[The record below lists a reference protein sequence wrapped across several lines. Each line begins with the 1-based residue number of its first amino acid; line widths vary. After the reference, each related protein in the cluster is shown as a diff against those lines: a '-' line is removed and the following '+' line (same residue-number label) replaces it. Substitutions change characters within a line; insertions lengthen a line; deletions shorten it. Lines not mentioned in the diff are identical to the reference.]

1 MWVFVLRAALVAA
14 SLTPPC
20 ISPSALA
27 ADLLA
32 CQAKDAVNLQKDGTL
47 KMDAIA
53 QRAAQGS
60 LVIDLSNGEVRSDG
74 EQESLKMTVRQH
86 GNETVLVPSLA
97 PEFVRNVIRIH
108 QAAGQIVFSQYIS
121 DLFISGTCAP
131 INNNG
136 TRFECPLGSKAG
148 LALAPT
154 HVRLVPLTNNCLA
167 IAEL

>member
-1 MWVFVLRAALVAA
+1 MWVIVLRAALLAA
-14 SLTPPC
+14 VLTALC

-27 ADLLA
+27 TTDLLA

-47 KMDAIA
+47 KTDSVA

-74 EQESLKMTVRQH
+74 EQESLKMTARQH

-97 PEFVRNVIRIH
+97 PEFVRNVIRIY
-108 QAAGQIVFSQYIS
+108 QTAGQIVFSQYIL

-131 INNNG
+131 IQ
-136 TRFECPLGSKAG
+136 
-148 LALAPT
+148 
-154 HVRLVPLTNNCLA
+154 
-167 IAEL
+167 

>member
-14 SLTPPC
+14 VLTAPC

-47 KMDAIA
+47 KMDAVA

-74 EQESLKMTVRQH
+74 EQESLKMTARQH

-108 QAAGQIVFSQYIS
+108 QAAGPIVFSQYIS
-121 DLFISGTCAP
+121 DLFISGTCAS
-131 INNNG
+131 IQ
-136 TRFECPLGSKAG
+136 
-148 LALAPT
+148 
-154 HVRLVPLTNNCLA
+154 
-167 IAEL
+167 

>member
-1 MWVFVLRAALVAA
+1 MWVTVLRAALLAVV
-14 SLTPPC
+14 LTAVC

-27 ADLLA
+27 AEMLA

-47 KMDAIA
+47 KANSLA
-53 QRAAQGS
+53 QRAAQSS

-108 QAAGQIVFSQYIS
+108 QTAGQIIFSQYIL

-131 INNNG
+131 IQ
-136 TRFECPLGSKAG
+136 
-148 LALAPT
+148 
-154 HVRLVPLTNNCLA
+154 
-167 IAEL
+167 

>member
-14 SLTPPC
+14 VLTAPC

-47 KMDAIA
+47 KMDAVA

-60 LVIDLSNGEVRSDG
+60 LVIDLLNGEVRSDG
-74 EQESLKMTVRQH
+74 EQESLKMTARQH

-121 DLFISGTCAP
+121 DLLSQAP
-131 INNNG
+131 AHQFNNNG
-136 TRFECPLGSKAG
+136 TRFECPLRIKSW
-148 LALAPT
+148 
-154 HVRLVPLTNNCLA
+154 H
-167 IAEL
+167 

>member
-1 MWVFVLRAALVAA
+1 MWVIVLRAAL
-14 SLTPPC
+14 LTAMLTAC

-47 KMDAIA
+47 KMDAVA

-60 LVIDLSNGEVRSDG
+60 LVIDISNGEVRSDG
-74 EQESLKMTVRQH
+74 EQESLKMTARQH

-108 QAAGQIVFSQYIS
+108 QAAGQIIFSQYIL

-131 INNNG
+131 IQ
-136 TRFECPLGSKAG
+136 
-148 LALAPT
+148 
-154 HVRLVPLTNNCLA
+154 
-167 IAEL
+167 

>member
-1 MWVFVLRAALVAA
+1 MRFGKWVIMLRAARLAA
-14 SLTPPC
+14 ALTALC

-27 ADLLA
+27 AELLA

-47 KMDAIA
+47 KMDFVA
-53 QRAAQGS
+53 QHAAQGS

-74 EQESLKMTVRQH
+74 EQELLKMTVRQH

-108 QAAGQIVFSQYIS
+108 QTAAQIVFSQYIL

-131 INNNG
+131 IQ
-136 TRFECPLGSKAG
+136 
-148 LALAPT
+148 
-154 HVRLVPLTNNCLA
+154 
-167 IAEL
+167 

>member
-1 MWVFVLRAALVAA
+1 MLGITPWASCMRFRMWVTVLRAALLAVV
-14 SLTPPC
+14 LTAVC
-20 ISPSALA
+20 LSPSALA
-27 ADLLA
+27 AELLA

-47 KMDAIA
+47 KMDAVA

-60 LVIDLSNGEVRSDG
+60 LVIDLLNGEVRSDG
-74 EQESLKMTVRQH
+74 EQESLKMTARQH

-131 INNNG
+131 IQ
-136 TRFECPLGSKAG
+136 
-148 LALAPT
+148 
-154 HVRLVPLTNNCLA
+154 
-167 IAEL
+167 